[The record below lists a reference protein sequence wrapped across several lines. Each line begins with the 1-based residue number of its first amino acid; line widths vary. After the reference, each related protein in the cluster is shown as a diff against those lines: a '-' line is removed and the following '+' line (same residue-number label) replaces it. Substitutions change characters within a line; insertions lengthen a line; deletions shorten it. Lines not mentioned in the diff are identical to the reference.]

1 MEIKEIKTEKLDAQ
15 AFIEEKIGEISATV
29 GDGLAINALSGGV
42 DSSAVTM
49 LGHKA
54 LGDKLKTYFIEN
66 GLMRQGE
73 PERIA
78 SLFGELGVPVEIFDA
93 KKQFFDALKGTTD
106 PEEKREAITRVFY
119 KEVFGDLVRKS
130 GAKFLLQGTNYTDVE
145 ETVAGI
151 KRQHNILEQLGINTQ
166 EEYGYKVIEPL
177 IQLRKSGIRIIGKA
191 LGLPEELY
199 QRPPFPG
206 PALAARVIGEVTPER
221 TEIVRKATKIV
232 EEELSNTG
240 AFQYLAILH
249 NDKVTGIRDGKRD
262 YGMQMEVRC
271 WESKDAKVGIPTK
284 LPFDVLERLS
294 DRLTGEIEGVVSVTY
309 NITKKPPSTI
319 EAV

>member
-1 MEIKEIKTEKLDAQ
+1 MEIKEIKTEKLNAQ
-15 AFIEEKIGEISATV
+15 TFIEEKIGEISAAV

-78 SLFGELGVPVEIFDA
+78 SLFEELGVPVEIFDA
-93 KKQFFDALKGTTD
+93 KKQFFDALRGTTD

-119 KEVFGDLVRKS
+119 KEVFGDLVRES

-177 IQLRKSGIRIIGKA
+177 IQLRKSGIRMVGRV

-206 PALAARVIGEVTPER
+206 PALASRVIGEVTPER

-232 EEELSNTG
+232 EEELSNKG

-249 NDKVTGIRDGKRD
+249 NDKVTGIKNGKRD

-271 WESKDAKVGIPTK
+271 WESKDAKVGTPTK